1 MLVLLFVLKIKCT
14 FQSVRTCVCTHMQA
28 CTTAEDVI
36 LLIVR
41 TTHTVHTVYTTQT
54 VCTYTSS
61 IPVNTA
67 CWQQDPHTRPDF
79 ATVLAKLQELQLSK
93 FASIELEAFT
103 TLQQSWKEEVRL
115 KFEEFKKKEE
125 VSD

>member
-1 MLVLLFVLKIKCT
+1 MECT
-14 FQSVRTCVCTHMQA
+14 FQSVHAYVQTDRLQKIF
-28 CTTAEDVI
+28 I
-36 LLIVR
+36 LLIVHI
-41 TTHTVHTVYTTQT
+41 TDTYSTY
-54 VCTYTSS
+54 CLSYTSCAYIHEFNS
-61 IPVNTA
+61 ECSPVNTA

-79 ATVLAKLQELQLSK
+79 ATVLAKLQELQSSK